1 MNHVHYVNVV
11 HAQPTSPPTARRAQR
26 SEDFLAAAIALVEA
40 EGIEGLTI
48 ARLAHSL
55 GLAVGAMY
63 RYFPSKDDLLSA
75 LEVRALD
82 DYTRSLVQAL
92 AAQPPPRTSVPAL
105 ARIFFAP
112 RHYHRHLVAHPAVRR
127 LLSIALADPRRLVAD
142 AQVEPIL
149 LACQRL
155 ALVLGGLFADAA
167 RAGALPD
174 RPPGERVLVYFA
186 CTQGVVQLEKLL
198 LRAGGMPGIDALL
211 DQSTAALLRGF
222 GARAALVTKAARLVK
237 ETP

>member
-1 MNHVHYVNVV
+1 MNVIHE
-11 HAQPTSPPTARRAQR
+11 PPTTAAVRRRARR
-26 SEDFLAAAIALVEA
+26 SEDFLAAAMELVEA

-48 ARLAHSL
+48 ARLAQKL

-92 AAQPPPRTSVPAL
+92 GEQPAASSPVPAL

-142 AQVEPIL
+142 PQAEQIA

-155 ALVLGGLFADAA
+155 ALILGGLFADAV
-167 RAGALPD
+167 RRGALPD
-174 RPPGERVLVYFA
+174 RPPGERVLPYFA
-186 CTQGVVQLEKLL
+186 CTQGVVQLEKVLA
-198 LRAGGMPGIDALL
+198 RTGGMPSIHTLL
-211 DQSTAALLRGF
+211 DESTAALLRGF
-222 GARAALVTKAARLVK
+222 GARAELVTRAQKIAK

>member
-1 MNHVHYVNVV
+1 MNVIHE
-11 HAQPTSPPTARRAQR
+11 QPTPAAIRRREKR
-26 SEDFLAAAIALVEA
+26 SEDFLAAAMELVEA
-40 EGIEGLTI
+40 EGVEGLTM
-48 ARLAHSL
+48 ARLAQNL

-75 LEVRALD
+75 LEVRVLD

-92 AAQPPPRTSVPAL
+92 AQRPASSQVPAL

-142 AQVEPIL
+142 PQAEQIA

-155 ALVLGGLFADAA
+155 ALVLGGLFADAV
-167 RAGALPD
+167 RTGALPD
-174 RPPGERVLVYFA
+174 RPPGERVLTYFA

-198 LRAGGMPGIDALL
+198 ARAGGMPSIDTLL
-211 DQSTAALLRGF
+211 DESTAALLRGF
-222 GARAALVTKAARLVK
+222 GARAELVTRAHKLVK